1 MRGLQQNRN
10 VSGLDQAPKLTS
22 PQRRE
27 RAERP
32 SGPKRYRCRT
42 QYSFARPVK
51 EKLDLDSKPNCA
63 IVRCRCAISAATG
76 WLSFFVQIET
86 GTSRSRPINRSHNRQ
101 EVTVM
106 KFTSSLAIAGM
117 VALLGASA
125 AMAQMTPAKPA
136 APAAPAAATK
146 PAPAPATDKMAV
158 SKECSDQANAKNLH
172 GKERRKFR
180 EQCKHNGG
188 KAM

>member
-1 MRGLQQNRN
+1 MRSLQQTELFR
-10 VSGLDQAPKLTS
+10 GLDQAPKLTS

-27 RAERP
+27 RVERP
-32 SGPKRYRCRT
+32 SGPKLQRRRT
-42 QYSFARPVK
+42 QYSFATPVK
-51 EKLDLDSKPNCA
+51 EKLDLDSKSNCA
-63 IVRCRCAISAATG
+63 IISCGCAISAAAS
-76 WLSFFVQIET
+76 WLSLFVQIET
-86 GTSRSRPINRSHNRQ
+86 GTSRSRPIDRPLNRQ

-136 APAAPAAATK
+136 APAAAATK
-146 PAPAPATDKMAV
+146 PAPAPMAGDKMAI
-158 SKECSDQANAKNLH
+158 SKACSDQADAKKLH

-180 EQCKHNGG
+180 EECKRNGG
-188 KAM
+188 KTM